1 MEVPIHI
8 ALANLSVI
16 NKEWYAMW
24 QKRALENEAILSA
37 ARKWPF
43 ASDWIFANDLD
54 LSKAT
59 HIITSSFY
67 KLHTNN
73 WQHLDLLFSDRLCL
87 FDVDTDLDRIDQTVD
102 LLIYLRHAYPEE
114 IMTCLFY
121 VLFKYVLI
129 TDIIALI
136 PENSKTRMK
145 VASQLRMAQSCF
157 DPILPLPIEIEYSST
172 LQKLQR
178 VL

>member
-1 MEVPIHI
+1 
-8 ALANLSVI
+8 
-16 NKEWYAMW
+16 MW
-24 QKRALENEAILSA
+24 QKRAKENEVILSA
-37 ARKWPF
+37 ALKWPF

-73 WQHLDLLFSDRLCL
+73 WQDLDLLFSDRLCL
-87 FDVDTDLDRIDQTVD
+87 FNVDTNLDRIDQTID

-114 IMTCLFY
+114 IMACLFY

-129 TDIIALI
+129 TDICSVI
-136 PENSKTRMK
+136 PAETRMK
-145 VASQLRMAQSCF
+145 VALQLRMAQSCF
-157 DPILPLPIEIEYSST
+157 DPILPLPIEIEYKYSST
-172 LQKLQR
+172 LQQLQH